1 MYTQWQ
7 SVEYFACQVFLL
19 TKDANFEIERMMNNS
34 FVKHGKSHGQVF
46 FLMKDANFEIER
58 MMNNSFVKHVNW
70 HGRPQVRL
78 HGRMD
83 ERASGRSHAPSKPAS
98 IARPCLSNFS
108 YTFENDRSWRPN
120 ILLNCE
126 ECSGWHRESSL

>member
-19 TKDANFEIERMMNNS
+19 TKDANFEIGRMLNNS

-46 FLMKDANFEIER
+46 FLRKDANFEIER

-83 ERASGRSHAPSKPAS
+83 ERAGGRSHAPSKPAS
-98 IARPCLSNFS
+98 IARPFLVPCISHMRS
-108 YTFENDRSWRPN
+108 RRSHAVSIRTDGND
-120 ILLNCE
+120 CF
-126 ECSGWHRESSL
+126 